1 MIGISLDEG
10 GLKDVVPFMKEYG
23 INYPI
28 VLGTEEV
35 VSAYGGIRGI
45 PTTFVIDKKG
55 YVRGAFEGYRPVT
68 VFANL
73 VRQLTEEN

>member
-1 MIGISLDEG
+1 MLGISLDQG
-10 GLKDVVPFMKEYG
+10 GLNDVVSFMKDYG

-28 VLGTEEV
+28 ALGTEEV

-55 YVRGAFEGYRPVT
+55 YVRGAFEGYRDAS
-68 VFANL
+68 VFQNL
-73 VRQLTEEN
+73 IQKLTEEK